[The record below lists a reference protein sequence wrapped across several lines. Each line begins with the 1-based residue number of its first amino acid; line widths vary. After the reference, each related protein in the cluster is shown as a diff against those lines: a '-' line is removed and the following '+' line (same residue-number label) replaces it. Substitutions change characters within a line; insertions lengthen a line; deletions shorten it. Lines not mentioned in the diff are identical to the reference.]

1 TLATRSGTNEFHG
14 TAFETHRNNAAGLL
28 ARRRENP
35 VDFKPPKLIRN
46 EFGVS
51 AGGPLFVPRF
61 GEGGKAFFDGRNKSF
76 WFAAYEGLRSR
87 ESALPLSGYGAVPT
101 AAMWGGDLS
110 NAVDANGD
118 NSIIYDPLT
127 STGPNGV
134 RQPFPNNII
143 PANRISAFAKVMQSL
158 TALPTNNNNPY
169 LADNIVKFYPVKN
182 DSDNLTVKVDHN
194 FSQSDTLSVR
204 VPRLTRNAATE
215 GGVHGNLINLRVG
228 VGTSRSDSKVSSIS
242 STQSHPVP
250 PSLVN
255 EVLGGMHRFYKSSPP
270 RPDLTAWAS
279 GLGA

>member
-1 TLATRSGTNEFHG
+1 ETVGSDARFSRPATVTLATRSRTNEFHG

-51 AGGPLFVPRF
+51 AGGPLFVPPFR
-61 GEGGKAFFDGRNKSF
+61 EGGKAFFDGRNKSF

-87 ESALPLSGYGAVPT
+87 ESAPPLSGYGALPT
-101 AAMWGGDLS
+101 AAMWGGYLS

-143 PANRISAFAKVMQSL
+143 PA
-158 TALPTNNNNPY
+158 
-169 LADNIVKFYPVKN
+169 
-182 DSDNLTVKVDHN
+182 
-194 FSQSDTLSVR
+194 
-204 VPRLTRNAATE
+204 
-215 GGVHGNLINLRVG
+215 
-228 VGTSRSDSKVSSIS
+228 
-242 STQSHPVP
+242 
-250 PSLVN
+250 
-255 EVLGGMHRFYKSSPP
+255 
-270 RPDLTAWAS
+270 
-279 GLGA
+279 